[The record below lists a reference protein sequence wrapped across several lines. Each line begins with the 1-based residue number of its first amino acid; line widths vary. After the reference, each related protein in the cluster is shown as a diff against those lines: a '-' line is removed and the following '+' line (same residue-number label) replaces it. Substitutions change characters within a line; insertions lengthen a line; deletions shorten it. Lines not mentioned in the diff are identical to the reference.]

1 MSDLDRQGWFS
12 DAIRGLFAKLDSFV
26 YSLISGLYQIFYYVA
41 TATII
46 EGETVRNFYSRVQ
59 LILGVI
65 IMFKVAISLFNGI
78 MNPDSLNDNKNGFSS
93 IIKRIV
99 MVLIMLVL
107 MVPLNIPNVG
117 SEDSYDNNSQESWNA
132 RMNNNGILFGT
143 LFEIQSRLLSQNT
156 ISKLILGDNDND
168 EEYSLDG
175 SYSGYQLSSIILK
188 SFVTPNVLVD
198 GLDPEDDKNR
208 VCSADALSSQYDDDS
223 YADIYDQYESTMI
236 PSNVLSMVNV
246 SCSPEESIGQK
257 IGTVLGTIAGGAGGA
272 VIGGPIGLLIGAFG
286 ANTAADAIVDYQN
299 GAYYAFSYS
308 YIFSTLIGVLV
319 VILLVS
325 FTVDA
330 AIRVFKL
337 AILKLIAPV
346 PILSYID
353 PKTESTFQNW
363 LKMIGTTFA
372 DLFIRLGILNLIV
385 FFIKELDSNGFGLH
399 LDDATGI
406 VPIFAKLF
414 IILGLLMFAKEAPKF
429 ITDALGIKDG
439 GKLKLFGGMSRLGGL
454 GATAAAGISSFRS
467 GMAASRDAD
476 RKNNNNDM
484 SLGNR
489 IKHVGSG
496 LAAAVSGARMA
507 GSAYSKAENNRW
519 RSSLDQVNRANAMR
533 RANGAAGG
541 TWWGAEKA
549 QLAQDFTG
557 DSEYDRTKREIK
569 MFKERG
575 SELNKSKA
583 AFDRKKSLLSA
594 MQGVGKGVISSAS
607 DEVQKK
613 GAYFDLTSKSYQ
625 AIDSDG
631 NKFSISGMTG
641 DLKGIKSALSVG
653 ESTGVYKY
661 GGYEFDAATLN
672 KMYADALDNA
682 VDSYVSGNA
691 KMGDGVT
698 ALNQSAT
705 FKAQLTNAMSD
716 YKEAGYNLNIDSL
729 RSDLKGVN
737 DSIGA
742 QIEAQNVQINRLE
755 QQIYNNT
762 LMQQDSEA
770 KLESLSAD
778 MRGTD
783 GSRGGK

>member
-1 MSDLDRQGWFS
+1 MVDNTERGIILDGFRSIMAGLDRV
-12 DAIRGLFAKLDSFV
+12 V
-26 YSLISGLYQIFYYVA
+26 YNLLSVIYEIFFNVA
-41 TATII
+41 TANII
-46 EGETVRNFYSRVQ
+46 SGQTVKTFYSRVQ
-59 LILGVI
+59 LILGVV

-78 MNPDSLNDNKNGFSS
+78 MNPDSLNDGKNGFSS
-93 IIKRIV
+93 IIKRVV
-99 MVLIMLVL
+99 MVLIMFVL
-107 MVPLNIPNVG
+107 MVPLNIPNAG
-117 SEDSYDNNSQESWNA
+117 NSDDYTSNSQSSWNA
-132 RMNNNGILFGT
+132 RMNENGILFGT
-143 LFEIQSRLLSQNT
+143 LYEVQSRLLSQN
-156 ISKLILGDNDND
+156 IVSKLILGTDYSASND
-168 EEYSLDG
+168 EDGDPNSVSNFANDTLHLNVNENEYEKAAR
-175 SYSGYQLSSIILK
+175 QLSSIVLRC
-188 SFVTPNVLVD
+188 FVTINLESEY
-198 GLDPEDDKNR
+198 GDPAEDDDRMCKEDSEPKLENYDKSYA
-208 VCSADALSSQYDDDS
+208 VYEDDDS
-223 YADIYDQYESTMI
+223 TASEILAEINQMCDIETGYGGERYAYNY
-236 PSNVLSMVNV
+236 L
-246 SCSPEESIGQK
+246 
-257 IGTVLGTIAGGAGGA
+257 
-272 VIGGPIGLLIGAFG
+272 FG
-286 ANTAADAIVDYQN
+286 
-299 GAYYAFSYS
+299 
-308 YIFSTLIGVLV
+308 FSTIVGILF
-319 VILLVS
+319 VIIIVS

-337 AILKLIAPV
+337 AILRSIAPI
-346 PILSYID
+346 PIISYID

-363 LKMIGTTFA
+363 VKILGKTFA
-372 DLFIRLGILNLIV
+372 DLFVRLAIINFVI
-385 FFIKELDSNGFGLH
+385 FFIREFGTNGLGVTVVGNGLV
-399 LDDATGI
+399 G
-406 VPIFAKLF
+406 VFSKIF
-414 IILGLLMFAKEAPKF
+414 IYLGLLMFAKEAPKF
-429 ITDALGIKDG
+429 IADSLGIKDS
-439 GKLKLFGGMSRLGGL
+439 GKFKLFSGFSSLAGL
-454 GATAAAGISSFRS
+454 GATAAAGISSYRS
-467 GMAASRDAD
+467 GKAASIDAD
-476 RKNNNNDM
+476 RENQNNDM

-489 IKHVGSG
+489 IKHVGAG

-557 DSEYDRTKREIK
+557 DSEYDRTKRYIK
-569 MFKERG
+569 SLEDEGKKF
-575 SELNKSKA
+575 NKSKA

-625 AIDSDG
+625 AIDSNG

-682 VDSYVSGNA
+682 VDGYVSGTA

-698 ALNQSAT
+698 DLNQSAT

-716 YKEAGYNLNIDSL
+716 YREAGYNLNIDSL

-755 QQIYNNT
+755 QQTYDNN
-762 LMQQDSEA
+762 LEQQRAKDSLE
-770 KLESLSAD
+770 KLSDD